1 MNGAAAIVEGI
12 EPAGKS
18 ENALGLGG
26 QLAYGAGQIAGQVF
40 RDLPSL
46 LLLFFMTTVLGIAP
60 AVAGAA
66 IFVPKMLWGIGSDI
80 AVGVLSDRW
89 QRRIHRRWWLLAGAL
104 GAPVAMVLLFHVP
117 DGSTTLRIA
126 YVAAT
131 FSLYMMVF
139 ASFSVPYLALAG
151 ELTASPRERNVL
163 MAWRLVFTAVGVMV
177 SGGLAPALVQHWGG
191 GQAAYESM
199 ALVLAV
205 ICPMALLCAF
215 FGASRAARAQRHAAP
230 GAARVR
236 LTVREALTVLSH
248 RRFSVLLSANLLQLI
263 GQGMSYASMLYFLSY
278 NMGRTDALTLIGGLV
293 LTACAGIVVAQ
304 PIWVAAAAR
313 FGKPRCYAAGAII
326 HGVFYGLWGLG
337 AHWGAAAALFF
348 SFASAIGNSG
358 WAMLGFSLVADIS
371 AEDERHAGLYS
382 AVWIAADKI
391 AFALGGTLLTGLI
404 LSGFGFDAG
413 RAVAGLPQSASALTG
428 VMVAFGLLPALLNFS
443 GALIMGRHSLSRAA

>member
-1 MNGAAAIVEGI
+1 MTDAAAIAQGI
-12 EPAGKS
+12 EPAGRGKS
-18 ENALGLGG
+18 ALGIGG

-46 LLLFFMTTVLGIAP
+46 LLLFFMTTVLGIEP

-66 IFVPKMLWGIGSDI
+66 IFVPKMVWGIGSDI
-80 AVGVLSDRW
+80 VVGVLSDRW
-89 QRRIHRRWWLLAGAL
+89 QRRVHRRWWLVAGAL
-104 GAPVAMVLLFHVP
+104 GAPVAMILLFHVP
-117 DGSTTLRIA
+117 DGSTSLRIA

-131 FSLYMMVF
+131 FSLYMVVF

-177 SGGLAPALVQHWGG
+177 SGGLAPALVQRWGG

-199 ALVLAV
+199 AMVLAV
-205 ICPMALLCAF
+205 ICPVALLCAF
-215 FGASRAARAQRHAAP
+215 FGTARAAQVQRDAAP
-230 GAARVR
+230 GAPRIR
-236 LTVREALTVLSH
+236 LTMREALAVLSH

-263 GQGMSYASMLYFLSY
+263 GQGMSYASLLYFLSY
-278 NMGRTDALTLIGGLV
+278 NMARPDALTLIGGIV
-293 LTACAGIVVAQ
+293 IAACLGIVVAQ

-326 HGVFYGLWGLG
+326 HGAAYAAWAFG
-337 AHWGAAAALFF
+337 AHWGAAAALFL
-348 SFASAIGNSG
+348 SFLAAIGNSG
-358 WAMLGFSLVADIS
+358 WAMLGFSMVADIS
-371 AEDERHAGLYS
+371 AEDDHHAGLYA

-391 AFALGGTLLTGLI
+391 AFALGGTLLTGLL

-413 RAVAGLPQSASALTG
+413 RAVMGLAQSSSALTG
-428 VMVAFGLLPALLNFS
+428 VMVAFGIIPALLNLC
-443 GALIMGRHSLSRAA
+443 GAIIMGRSRLSRST